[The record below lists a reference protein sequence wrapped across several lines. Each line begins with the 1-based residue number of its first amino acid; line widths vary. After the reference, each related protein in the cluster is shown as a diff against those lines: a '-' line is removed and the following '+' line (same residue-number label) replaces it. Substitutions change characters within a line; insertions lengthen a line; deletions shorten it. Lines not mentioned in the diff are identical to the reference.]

1 SYFYSGA
8 CNLVVSVRMTI
19 YTLIYTLS
27 LHDALP
33 ISPSPPTASTSCAPC
48 GTRVPRARRD
58 AGNGATGYRGAG
70 RARRSRRALTP
81 PGPGGPA
88 RGGCGAPRAGS
99 RVQRR
104 HHVLDPRVV
113 VEAVR
118 REVLAVA
125 GLLEAAVRHLRDQRD
140 VGVDPHADEVQLL
153 GHAHRAGVVLGPHR
167 GGQRVL
173 DAVGVLEGLVL
184 VGEALDGDDRAE
196 ALLLDDLVVLL
207 QAGDDGRRVE
217 VAPIADPL
225 AAGLH
230 QCVGGQPLDEALDL
244 LELAGVVQR
253 AVQDVLVVGH
263 AGLDVGGGLAE
274 RGHELVVDGLV

>member
-88 RGGCGAPRAGS
+88 RGGCGAPS
-99 RVQRR
+99 
-104 HHVLDPRVV
+104 
-113 VEAVR
+113 
-118 REVLAVA
+118 
-125 GLLEAAVRHLRDQRD
+125 
-140 VGVDPHADEVQLL
+140 
-153 GHAHRAGVVLGPHR
+153 GHASSDVITCLI
-167 GGQRVL
+167 RV
-173 DAVGVLEGLVL
+173 
-184 VGEALDGDDRAE
+184 
-196 ALLLDDLVVLL
+196 
-207 QAGDDGRRVE
+207 
-217 VAPIADPL
+217 
-225 AAGLH
+225 
-230 QCVGGQPLDEALDL
+230 
-244 LELAGVVQR
+244 
-253 AVQDVLVVGH
+253 
-263 AGLDVGGGLAE
+263 
-274 RGHELVVDGLV
+274 